1 MLRISLRDGEALV
14 VNGAMLRAKGRT
26 ELVIENK
33 VALLRG
39 REIMSAEEASTTARR
54 LYYATMMAYLGDE
67 PEAHKNQVIDE
78 LTLLIP
84 AMATDEGRAA
94 CVRFA
99 RQVAEG
105 SYYRGLGTCRTLIE
119 LEDAAAAPADEA
131 A

>member
-14 VNGAMLRAKGRT
+14 INGAMLRSKGRS

-39 REIMSAEEASTTARR
+39 REIMTPEEATSTARR
-54 LYYATMMAYLGDE
+54 LYFATMMAYLGDE
-67 PEAHKNQVIDE
+67 PDTHKNQVIDE

-84 AMATDEGRAA
+84 VMDSDEGRAA

-99 RQVAEG
+99 RLVAEG
-105 SYYRGLGTCRTLIE
+105 NYYRGLAACRALIE
-119 LEDAAAAPADEA
+119 FEDAVRAPANEA

>member
-1 MLRISLRDGEALV
+1 MLRISLRDGEALII
-14 VNGAMLRAKGRT
+14 NGALLRAKGRT

-39 REIMSAEEASTTARR
+39 REIMAPEEATTTARR
-54 LYYATMMAYLGDE
+54 LYLATMMAYLGDS
-67 PEAHKNQVIDE
+67 PEEHKNQVIDQ

-84 AMATDEGRAA
+84 TMTSDEGRAA

-99 RQVAEG
+99 RLVAEG
-105 SYYRGLGTCRTLIE
+105 NYYRGLGACRTLIE
-119 LEDAAAAPADEA
+119 FEDAATAPADEA

>member
-14 VNGAMLRAKGRT
+14 VNGAMLRSKGRT

-39 REIMSAEEASTTARR
+39 REIMAPEEATSTARR
-54 LYYATMMAYLGDE
+54 LYFATMMAYLGDE

-84 AMATDEGRAA
+84 AMNSDAGRAA
-94 CVRFA
+94 YVRFA
-99 RQVAEG
+99 RLVAEG
-105 SYYRGLGTCRTLIE
+105 NYYRGLAACRVLIE
-119 LEDAAAAPADEA
+119 LEDATLAPANEA

>member
-39 REIMSAEEASTTARR
+39 REIMTPEEATSTARR
-54 LYYATMMAYLGDE
+54 LYHATMMAYLGDE
-67 PEAHKNQVIDE
+67 PEKHKNQVIDE
-78 LTLLIP
+78 LTLLLP
-84 AMATDEGRAA
+84 VMTSDVARAA

-99 RQVAEG
+99 RLVAEG
-105 SYYRGLGTCRTLIE
+105 NYYRGLGACRSLIE
-119 LEDAAAAPADEA
+119 YEDAATAPADA

>member
-39 REIMSAEEASTTARR
+39 REIMAPEEATTTARR
-54 LYYATMMAYLGDE
+54 LYYATMMAYFGDA
-67 PEAHKNQVIDE
+67 PDKHRDQVIDE

-84 AMATDEGRAA
+84 AMASDEGRAA

-105 SYYRGLGTCRTLIE
+105 SYYRALATCRALIE
-119 LEDAAAAPADEA
+119 FEDAATAPADA
-131 A
+131 AA

>member
-14 VNGAMLRAKGRT
+14 VNGAMLRSKGRT

-39 REIMSAEEASTTARR
+39 REIMAPEEATSTARR
-54 LYYATMMAYLGDE
+54 LYFATMMAYLGDA

-84 AMATDEGRAA
+84 AMTCDAGRAA

-99 RQVAEG
+99 RLVAEG
-105 SYYRGLGTCRTLIE
+105 NYYRGLAACRTLIAF
-119 LEDAAAAPADEA
+119 EDATLAPANEA